1 MPSFDVVC
9 EPDIQEIRN
18 AVDQTKREVVTRYD
32 LKDAGAEIEHIED
45 AKAGEGIRITARDE
59 HAVEAVTDVL
69 IGKLVKRSVDPRFF
83 EKEDV
88 EAAGGGRAR
97 RMMKL
102 RKGITQE
109 LAKDVVRQIK
119 DAKMKVQ
126 PQIRGDEL
134 RITGKSKDELQD
146 AIRFIKGLDLDR
158 PLSFSN
164 FRD

>member
-9 EPDIQEIRN
+9 EPDMQEIRN
-18 AVDQTKREVVTRYD
+18 AVDQTRREVVTRYD
-32 LKDAGAEIEHIED
+32 LKDAGAEIELSED
-45 AKAGEGIRITARDE
+45 AKAGEGVRMTARDE
-59 HAVEAVTDVL
+59 HAVEAVTDIL

-83 EKEDV
+83 EKGDV

-109 LAKDVVRQIK
+109 LAKEVVRRIK

-126 PQIRGDEL
+126 PAIRGDEL
-134 RITGKSKDELQD
+134 RVTGKSRDELQE
-146 AIRFIKGLDLDR
+146 AIRFIKDLDLDR
-158 PLSFSN
+158 PLAFTN